1 MISGK
6 LVHLME
12 THEEEITDRVA
23 EQIRRDP
30 DMAHTRAILR
40 TGLWQWHRELLESLS
55 HWLSTGNSE
64 ALTRRYQHAGR
75 ERFEQGVPL
84 HECVRDLCVLRET
97 LLDYVEEH
105 TFNKDSVEL
114 YAEEEL
120 DRRVG
125 RFFDLLTVH
134 LVRGYE
140 SAAQYVGVA

>member
-12 THEEEITDRVA
+12 KHEEEITDRVA

-30 DMAHTRAILR
+30 AMAHTRAILR

-55 HWLSTGNSE
+55 HWLTTGNSE
-64 ALTRRYQHAGR
+64 ALAGRYQHAGR

>member
-12 THEEEITDRVA
+12 KHEEEITDRVA

-55 HWLSTGNSE
+55 HWLTTGNSE
-64 ALTRRYQHAGR
+64 ALAGRYQHAGR

-97 LLDYVEEH
+97 LLDCVEEH

>member
-23 EQIRRDP
+23 EQIRCDP
-30 DMAHTRAILR
+30 DMACTRAILR
-40 TGLWQWHRELLESLS
+40 TGIWQWHRELLESLS

-64 ALTRRYQHAGR
+64 NLARRYQHVGW

-105 TFNKDSVEL
+105 TFNKDSMEL

-140 SAAQYVGVA
+140 SAALRVVLA

>member
-1 MISGK
+1 
-6 LVHLME
+6 V
-12 THEEEITDRVA
+12 
-23 EQIRRDP
+23 
-30 DMAHTRAILR
+30 
-40 TGLWQWHRELLESLS
+40 
-55 HWLSTGNSE
+55 
-64 ALTRRYQHAGR
+64 GR
-75 ERFEQGVPL
+75 ERLEQAVPL

-125 RFFDLLTVH
+125 RFFDLLIVH

-140 SAAQYVGVA
+140 RAAERAAVA

>member
-12 THEEEITDRVA
+12 KHEEEITDRVA

-55 HWLSTGNSE
+55 HWLTTGNSE
-64 ALTRRYQHAGR
+64 ALAGRYQHAGR

-97 LLDYVEEH
+97 PLDYVEEH